1 MIPPTVRVFL
11 ATASVDMRKS
21 FDSLA
26 ALTRDVLQENPTSGH
41 LFVFLSRRRDKVKL
55 LWWLGDGFA
64 IYYRRLEKG
73 TFRSPEGDEA
83 RIEIRAADLAML
95 LEGVDL
101 VMTRRRKRYV
111 LSEEK

>member
-11 ATASVDMRKS
+11 ATTPVDMRKS

-26 ALTRDVLQENPTSGH
+26 ALTRDVIREEPTSGH
-41 LFVFLSRRRDKVKL
+41 LFVFLARRRDKVKL

-73 TFRSPEGDEA
+73 TFRCPEGEED

-95 LEGVDL
+95 LEGVDPL
-101 VMTRRRKRYV
+101 TTRRRKRYV
-111 LSEEK
+111 LPKEA